1 MTGGTAAY
9 NALLGRLG
17 LAGTNGTLDGYG
29 TLGKAPTAADVMAT
43 PGYQFGLDQGQN
55 QLQKQLN
62 ASGQSYSGA
71 ALKAAAQYGTDY
83 GTTKYQQ
90 AFNNSQSADQQVY
103 NQLAGTAGIGQA
115 SANNTAAAG
124 AQYAS
129 TAGANLIN
137 AGDNAAS
144 TTLANGN
151 AINSAINQGTSI
163 YKNSSTPAQT
173 GITPT
178 FNYDQGSD
186 GAGGYYSN
194 EGRRAEGGPL
204 VREPMIGS
212 RTPLPGAGTGGG
224 MSREALIQ
232 ALLAGRPQT
241 GPTGV
246 GALPANPVMNPQ
258 AILQNRM
265 QQAGAYAHGGE
276 VQGPI
281 HGPGGPRS
289 DSIPVPMDN
298 GQMGHLSNGEH
309 VFQTSAVNAAGGG
322 SNAKGQQRLNSL
334 RAALTKGH

>member
-17 LAGTNGTLDGYG
+17 LAGTNGTSDGYG
-29 TLGKAPTAADVMAT
+29 TLGKVPTAADVMAT

-90 AFNNSQSADQQVY
+90 AFNNSQSANQQVY

-129 TAGANLIN
+129 TAGANLTG
-137 AGDNAAS
+137 AGNSAAAA
-144 TTLANGN
+144 TLANGN
-151 AINSAINQGTSI
+151 AVNGLINQGTSI
-163 YKNSSTPAQT
+163 YKNSQTPSSVT
-173 GITPT
+173 G
-178 FNYDQGSD
+178 NYSYDLGSD

-194 EGRRAEGGPL
+194 EGRGYADGGPVRAEP
-204 VREPMIGS
+204 VIGS
-212 RTPLPGAGTGGG
+212 RTPLPSAGTGGG

-232 ALLAGRPQT
+232 ALLARPAQA

-246 GALPANPVMNPQ
+246 GALPANPAMNPQ
-258 AILQNRM
+258 AIMQNRM
-265 QQAGAYAHGGE
+265 QQAGAWKDGGE
-276 VQGPI
+276 VQGPV

-289 DSIPVPMDN
+289 DMIPVLMQN
-298 GQMGHLSNGEH
+298 GGIGHLDNDEH
-309 VFQTSAVNAAGGG
+309 VFDKASVDAAGGG
-322 SNAKGQQRLNSL
+322 SNAKGQQRLNAL
-334 RAALTKGH
+334 RAHLKGMH